1 MDPIPLALCAVGSA
15 VAAGLAVVSAT
26 TLGVDAL
33 RPAGGGAPDLGL
45 PFQLLLWGT
54 LTGLALAA
62 GVAWRLLSPLGSA
75 YRRGGLALVSAFAT
89 VIVMLICIP
98 INQLLGRA
106 GLGGLIGLSIVVSAL
121 LARRATAAATVS

>member
-1 MDPIPLALCAVGSA
+1 MDPIPLAVCAVGSA

-33 RPAGGGAPDLGL
+33 RPAGGAPDLGL

-98 INQLLGRA
+98 VNQLLGRA
-106 GLGGLIGLSIVVSAL
+106 GLAGLIGLSIVVSAL
-121 LARRATAAATVS
+121 LARRARTAATVS